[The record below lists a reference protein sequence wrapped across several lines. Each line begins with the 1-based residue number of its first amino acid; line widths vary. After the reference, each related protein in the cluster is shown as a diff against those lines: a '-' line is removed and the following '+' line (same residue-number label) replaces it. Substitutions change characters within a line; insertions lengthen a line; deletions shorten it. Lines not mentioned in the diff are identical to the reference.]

1 MKIAIR
7 ISPVETPIGVCTS
20 SATVG
25 HSLSFGIADA
35 VCVTSKSAVLAD
47 AAATRIGNRI
57 KRKEDIK
64 NAIEEGLN
72 ITGVRGVLV
81 IVGETM
87 GAAGDI
93 ELGEP

>member
-1 MKIAIR
+1 
-7 ISPVETPIGVCTS
+7 
-20 SATVG
+20 VG

-35 VCVTSKSAVLAD
+35 VCVASKSAVLAD

-64 NAIEEGLN
+64 SAIEEGLN
-72 ITGVRGVLV
+72 IPGVRGVLV
-81 IVGETM
+81 IVGDAM

-93 ELGEP
+93 ELAEP